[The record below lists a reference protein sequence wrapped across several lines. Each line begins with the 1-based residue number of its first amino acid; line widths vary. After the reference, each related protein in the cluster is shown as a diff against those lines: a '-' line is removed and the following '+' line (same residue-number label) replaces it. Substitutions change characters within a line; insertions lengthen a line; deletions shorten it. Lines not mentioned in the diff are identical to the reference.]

1 MLKNLDQI
9 RECYRRAEECRRWA
23 ATAFPPSIRE
33 DYLAMERRW
42 LSLAR
47 GYECAKQLDSFTAA
61 PRYRRSGKRGTGTAD
76 SGVGAFAS
84 RKP

>member
-9 RECYRRAEECRRWA
+9 RECYLRAEKCRRWA
-23 ATAFPPSIRE
+23 ATASPPSIRE
-33 DYLAMERRW
+33 DYFSMERRW

-47 GYECAKQLDSFTAA
+47 GCEFAKQLDSFTAA
-61 PRYRRSGKRGTGTAD
+61 SRYREAANRGTGTAD
-76 SGVGAFAS
+76 SGVGASAS